1 MGYIETVSFAS
12 SGGQTINPSTEEL
25 QNLITLLLDRL
36 DYGLLTDNA
45 KRLRIVVDT
54 GVITLP
60 TTQDLRTITTVSNLT
75 NMVRIGDIQSQRVVE
90 AQFDSSFIL
99 GITNNITF

>member
-1 MGYIETVSFAS
+1 MGYIETVSFAG

-36 DYGLLTDNA
+36 DYGMLTDNA
-45 KRLRIVVDT
+45 KRLRVVVDT

-60 TTQDLRTITTVSNLT
+60 TTQDLRTVSSLT
-75 NMVRIGDIQSQRVVE
+75 NMVRIGDIQSQRFVE

>member
-1 MGYIETVSFAS
+1 MGYIETVSFTS

-54 GVITLP
+54 GVIT
-60 TTQDLRTITTVSNLT
+60 TVSNLT
-75 NMVRIGDIQSQRVVE
+75 SLANMVRIGDIQSQRVVE

>member
-60 TTQDLRTITTVSNLT
+60 TTQDLRTVSNLT